1 MLRDQETYYSPLLFF
16 LDCLMTLVS
25 YAVSV
30 VVYLDFIARIP
41 QSAQL
46 LRFMASP
53 GIHWD
58 RMLHLLPLV
67 TIPFM
72 FFLQFWTRDA
82 SYEKHR
88 VRGSLF
94 GMALPSLFVLIV
106 FLCMI
111 IVHPGL
117 IVYTWFVVIFAA
129 VLWLLLMADRALI
142 RRVIGMSSRR
152 KKALRYLLVVGTD
165 ASSLSLARSLT
176 AHRAWGIKIVGLLT
190 ANEAEVGTQIG
201 GFNVLG
207 KTDDLFLVLE
217 KFVVDCVVL
226 AEETNNQQDV
236 QSIALRCPVVGVDFI
251 LNVSAFV
258 KKVSYVGFESMR
270 DHSFIVFK
278 PVWLRPELLF
288 VKRLIDLCVS
298 GIVIVLCMPFWIVVP
313 ILIKK
318 DSPGPVFYVQ
328 ERVGKNGRLFSMF
341 KFRSMVQGADKMQ
354 EQVMHLN
361 EMDGPVFKIR
371 NDPRLTR
378 IGRFLRR
385 TSLDELPQLFNVFNG
400 TMSLVGPRPPIVKE
414 VSQYRPW
421 QRKRLSVTPGVT
433 CLWQVTGRN
442 EVKFDEWM
450 KLDMQYIDNWSLAL
464 DVKILLRTIKAVTER
479 RGAL

>member
-16 LDCLMTLVS
+16 LDCVATFVAYIASML
-25 YAVSV
+25 
-30 VVYLDFIARIP
+30 VYLGFIAEIP
-41 QSAQL
+41 RNLPL
-46 LRFMASP
+46 LQFMASP
-53 GIHWD
+53 GFHWD
-58 RMLHLLPLV
+58 KMLHLLPLV
-67 TIPFM
+67 IIPFM
-72 FFLQFWTRDA
+72 FFFQFSTRDA

-88 VRGSLF
+88 VREGPF
-94 GMALPSLFVLIV
+94 GMAFPSLFVFIV
-106 FLCMI
+106 FLCM
-111 IVHPGL
+111 L
-117 IVYTWFVVIFAA
+117 IVNPDLIADAWFVVVFA
-129 VLWLLLMADRALI
+129 VMLWLLLMADRAVMQRMI
-142 RRVIGMSSRR
+142 RILSRM
-152 KKALRYLLVVGTD
+152 KKSLRYLLVVGTD
-165 ASSLSLARSLT
+165 ASSLKIARSLT
-176 AHRAWGIKIVGLLT
+176 TRHEWGIKIVGLLT
-190 ANEAEVGTQIG
+190 GNEAEVGTQIG

-207 KTDDLFLVLE
+207 KTDDLFLILE
-217 KFVVDCVVL
+217 KYVVDCVVF
-226 AEETNNQQDV
+226 AEETSNEQDI

-258 KKVSYVGFESMR
+258 KKVSYVGFESTQ
-270 DHSFIVFK
+270 DYSFIVFK
-278 PVWLRPELLF
+278 PVWRRPELLF
-288 VKRLIDLCVS
+288 LKRLTDLFVS
-298 GIVIVLCMPFWIVVP
+298 GIAIVLCVPFWIVIP

-328 ERVGKNGRLFSMF
+328 DRVGKNGRLFSMF
-341 KFRSMVQGADKMQ
+341 KFRSMVQGADRMQ
-354 EQVMHLN
+354 DQVMHLN
-361 EMDGPVFKIR
+361 EMDGPVFKIK

-400 TMSLVGPRPPIVKE
+400 TMSLVGPRPPILQE
-414 VSQYRPW
+414 VAQYRPW

-464 DVKILLRTIKAVTER
+464 DVKILLRTIKAVIER

>member
-1 MLRDQETYYSPLLFF
+1 MLRDKETYYSPLLFF
-16 LDCLMTLVS
+16 LDCVATFIS
-25 YAVSV
+25 YIISV
-30 VVYLDFIARIP
+30 FLYLCFIAEIP
-41 QSAQL
+41 QDL
-46 LRFMASP
+46 PPLRFVASP
-53 GIHWD
+53 GFHWD
-58 RMLHLLPLV
+58 SMLHLLPV
-67 TIPFM
+67 VIIPFM

-82 SYEKHR
+82 SYERHR
-88 VRGSLF
+88 LRESLF
-94 GMALPSLFVLIV
+94 GMVLPSLFVFIV
-106 FLCMI
+106 FLCMVV
-111 IVHPGL
+111 VHPGL

-129 VLWLLLMADRALI
+129 MLWLLLMADRALMQ
-142 RRVIGMSSRR
+142 RVISVSSRR
-152 KKALRYLLVVGTD
+152 KKSLRYLLVVGTD
-165 ASSLSLARSLT
+165 ASSLNIARSLT
-176 AHRAWGIKIVGLLT
+176 ARREWGIKIVGLLT
-190 ANEAEVGTQIG
+190 GNESEVGTQIG
-201 GFNVLG
+201 GFSVLG
-207 KTDDLFLVLE
+207 KTDDLFLILE
-217 KFVVDCVVL
+217 KYVVDCVVL
-226 AEETNNQQDV
+226 AEETSNQQDI

-258 KKVSYVGFESMR
+258 KKVSYVGFEGMQ
-270 DHSFIVFK
+270 DYSFIVFK
-278 PVWLRPELLF
+278 PVWRRPELLF
-288 VKRLIDLCVS
+288 IKRLTDLLVS
-298 GIVIVLCMPFWIVVP
+298 GIVIVLCVPFWIVIP

-328 ERVGKNGRLFSMF
+328 DRVGKNGRLFSMF
-341 KFRSMVQGADKMQ
+341 KFRSMVHGADRMQ
-354 EQVMHLN
+354 DQVMHLN
-361 EMDGPVFKIR
+361 EMDGPVFKIK

-378 IGRFLRR
+378 IGMFLRR

-464 DVKILLRTIKAVTER
+464 DVKILLRTIKAVVER